1 VFQTANLEAEPRL
14 NPSAEMDPAIGSV
27 AAKMRGPNHPGMPPY
42 VAFMKRPSDS
52 KEEPAQG
59 DQVPPGDGSPANL
72 SPTGSA
78 SPSA

>member
-1 VFQTANLEAEPRL
+1 MFQTAKLEAEPRL

-59 DQVPPGDGSPANL
+59 DQVPPVDGSPANL
-72 SPTGSA
+72 SPTGSV